1 MCNRRVIWN
10 KSSDALEWLPTMTL
24 EFNAH
29 PRLRSSNSNPV
40 VLLLSLEVKY
50 RHYEVHLRERDC
62 KWVHSGQG
70 NVLCFLFSWGFFPP
84 EILFFSL
91 DSRTV
96 VTASTS
102 NFVLPLLCPLFLH
115 SVWTKSNPKLADV
128 GDRTRS
134 TPDAEA
140 KEITTLPFVF
150 PLLVT
155 LRRS

>member
-70 NVLCFLFSWGFFPP
+70 NVLCFLFSWGFF
-84 EILFFSL
+84 LLRSCFSPQIHVQL
-91 DSRTV
+91 SQP
-96 VTASTS
+96 
-102 NFVLPLLCPLFLH
+102 VLPTLFCHCFVPCFCTVFRLNQTQNLQMWDRGLTPL
-115 SVWTKSNPKLADV
+115 PMQRQRKL
-128 GDRTRS
+128 
-134 TPDAEA
+134 PH
-140 KEITTLPFVF
+140 F
-150 PLLVT
+150 PL
-155 LRRS
+155 SFHYQ